1 MVKQSRER
9 LYNKRELGIMIK
21 KNNQRQVNNRL
32 SKKKKEK
39 KNIETRKDKAKLKIT
54 KELNK
59 RKTTISTITIT
70 KQSKTK

>member
-70 KQSKTK
+70 T